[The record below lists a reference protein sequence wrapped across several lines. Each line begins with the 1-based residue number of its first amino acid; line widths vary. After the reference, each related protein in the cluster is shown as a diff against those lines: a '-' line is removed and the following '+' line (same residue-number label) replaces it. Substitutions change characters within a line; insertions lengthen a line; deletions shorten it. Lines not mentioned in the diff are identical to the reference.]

1 MYAYKKLTAQD
12 IAVIP
17 FNAHKQYN
25 FDSAS
30 CSSNKIDHYNT
41 QWTSESISLYT
52 STSAVYGGDTKN
64 VLKYQQLDHL
74 FYREFP
80 ANHSNTLGSF
90 HYLKQK
96 RNLYERVN
104 ILSIPT
110 GLYGYEIKPG
120 SFYLKTTDG
129 SEVVDDLYGNLI
141 ISGTYTSSDYPTDV
155 RENIFRLD
163 PIKGFKDYDLGVY
176 KDYALKFAHPQH
188 PEAGIKKVFYKRGDK
203 IANPPTTYS
212 TPDDIFETDD
222 SYFHNSFKYNR
233 INFLPLPESE
243 IIQAPDLF
251 STTGW
256 STNNPGAPSVGSGTH
271 TFQNNGSFSGLG
283 TNYNPLKHGI
293 VYEVKITVD
302 SIDSG
307 IKIKYNDGVSYP
319 ILASEVG
326 TTTTRFTADT
336 TITNQFVLYSTP
348 TSPTNPT
355 VISNVSLKEIKTNPI
370 PSLTFNSITGSN
382 IVSEHNERYNF
393 NRDDDFAISFYMEP
407 STIVNAPTWN
417 NALSVG
423 DQYQGGYV
431 FHIDAGNY
439 AYVVHPV
446 INSGFNAFWG
456 PNNMSTG
463 SGTGGVNPIISTEIG
478 DGKVYT
484 DNMVDAQA
492 GATGFLGDYVQNLTI
507 DGYNDWWLPTVLE
520 YTTIDNALDIG
531 DHPGFTHIPPGYDW
545 QSSQWFGST
554 IPLGGASANL
564 VTSEDNTIGTRYLTR
579 GLYNPPPYTNV
590 FLPPNTP
597 GKNKDCL
604 AGAASGPTY
613 CNTWAG
619 SITFPTGTTKF
630 FFPVRRADLNTFDS
644 SRRYI
649 IAKSTTR
656 STIPTSMEGRSETLN
671 MNASGGLANNSTGSN
686 MQPLDTPSQPQFP
699 YEIYMT
705 SQSLH
710 FARSDGDHT
719 VSISCEVTGSLGS
732 VEKLTHILCQ
742 NSASN
747 MELYFDGV
755 LKVSSSVTSSLKPQT
770 QNRANLYIGSKGE
783 ESQNDGNGSNSI
795 FKYYMGNLS
804 CINIWEEAYNQTEVK
819 NISESLNSSPHIG
832 NIFYKNGFATITHPK
847 YHSILSGSTGNG
859 TISQLKFQG
868 TYQMYEHEY
877 QCTVDEHEFNQTLNI
892 STREIKSNNNYNL
905 AGFTTSSYFKP
916 YVTTIGLYNE
926 EGDCL
931 VVGKLGQP
939 IKMSNETDTTF
950 IIRWDT

>member
-17 FNAHKQYN
+17 FNAHKQYD

-30 CSSNKIDHYNT
+30 CSSNKINHYNT

-80 ANHSNTLGSF
+80 SNHSNTLGSF
-90 HYLKQK
+90 NYLKQK
-96 RNLYERVN
+96 RNLYEKSN

-110 GLYGYEIKPG
+110 GLYGYEVKPG
-120 SFYLKTTDG
+120 SFYVKTSDG
-129 SEVVDDLYGNLI
+129 TEVVDDSHGNLL
-141 ISGTYTSSDYPTDV
+141 ISGTFTSSDYPVDV
-155 RENIFRLD
+155 RSNIFRLD

-176 KDYALKFAHPQH
+176 KDYALKFVHPQH
-188 PEAGIKKVFYKRGDK
+188 PEAGMKKVFYKRGDK

-233 INFLPLPESE
+233 IAF
-243 IIQAPDLF
+243 
-251 STTGW
+251 
-256 STNNPGAPSVGSGTH
+256 H
-271 TFQNNGSFSGLG
+271 TS
-283 TNYNPLKHGI
+283 
-293 VYEVKITVD
+293 
-302 SIDSG
+302 
-307 IKIKYNDGVSYP
+307 
-319 ILASEVG
+319 
-326 TTTTRFTADT
+326 
-336 TITNQFVLYSTP
+336 
-348 TSPTNPT
+348 
-355 VISNVSLKEIKTNPI
+355 SLK
-370 PSLTFNSITGSN
+370 SLTSTVTSSFPTIVFNSITGSN

-478 DGKVYT
+478 DGRVYT
-484 DNMVDAQA
+484 DNMVNAQA

-545 QSSQWFGST
+545 QASQWFGST

-579 GLYNPPPYTNV
+579 VLYNPSPYTNV
-590 FLPPNTP
+590 FLPGNTP

-613 CNTWAG
+613 CNTWGG
-619 SITFPTGTTKF
+619 SGAYPTGDTKF
-630 FFPVRRADLNTFDS
+630 FFPVRRANLNTFDTN
-644 SRRYI
+644 RRYI

-656 STIPTSMEGRSETLN
+656 STIPTAMEGRSETLN

-783 ESQNDGNGSNSI
+783 ESQNDGNGSDSI

-819 NISESLNSSPHIG
+819 NISESLNSAPYIG
-832 NIFYKNGFATITHPK
+832 NIFYQNGLATITHPK

-868 TYQMYEHEY
+868 THQMYEHEY